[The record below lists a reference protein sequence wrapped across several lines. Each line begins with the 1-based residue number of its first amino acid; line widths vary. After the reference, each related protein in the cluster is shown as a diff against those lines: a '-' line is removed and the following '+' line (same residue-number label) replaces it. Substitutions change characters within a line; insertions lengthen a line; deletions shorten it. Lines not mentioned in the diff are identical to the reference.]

1 MQIKVK
7 VKLKASFSKL
17 EEVEGEENSFVA
29 FVTSAPENNKANL
42 EIIKLLSKKLKIAKS
57 LIVLK
62 SGAKSRNKVF
72 EVG

>member
-7 VKLKASFSKL
+7 VKLKSSFSKL
-17 EEVEGEENSFVA
+17 EETEGEDNSFVA